1 MTSASAFHFE
11 SLVWDWPIAIYL
23 FLIGIS
29 AGLVTLAIL
38 LRRFP
43 PEAGGSDSTLL
54 RTTLVLGPG
63 AIILGLLIL
72 VFHLTRPWTF
82 WKLMFHYSFTS
93 VMSMGVMLFQLY
105 MVVLVLW
112 LAKIFEKEVIA
123 LQQRFVPRLTIVSK
137 LLTLITP
144 FHRALETLML
154 VLAADHV
161 IQQEEAFRDAVRAA
175 IPYAE
180 SGKLVTFGIVP
191 DLPETGYGYI
201 RRGNVTPGEGDS
213 VAFDVAQF
221 VEKPNLETAQAY
233 VASGEYY
240 WNSGMF
246 LFRAGR
252 YLEELRKYR
261 PDILSACEKAM
272 AVVDPDLDFIRV
284 DEEAFLAC
292 PEESI
297 DYAVMERTADAVVVP
312 MDAGWSDVGS
322 WSSLWEISAHTPE
335 GNVHHGDVI
344 SHKTENS
351 YVYAESGLVTT
362 VGVKDLVVVQTKDA
376 VLIADRNAVQDVKK
390 VVEKIKADG
399 RHEHHIHR
407 EVYRP
412 WGKYDSIDAG
422 DRYHVKRITVK
433 PGEGLSVQM
442 HHHRAE
448 HWVVVAG
455 TAKVT
460 IDGEVKLLGENES
473 IYIPLG
479 ATHCL
484 ENPGKIPLDLIEVRS
499 GSYLEEDD
507 IVRFQDRYGRV

>member
-1 MTSASAFHFE
+1 MAAET
-11 SLVWDWPIAIYL
+11 
-23 FLIGIS
+23 LIPVIM
-29 AGLVTLAIL
+29 
-38 LRRFP
+38 
-43 PEAGGSDSTLL
+43 AGGTGSRLWPLSRELYPKQFLCLQNNLSMLQSTISRLDGIKHASPIVICNEKHRFIVADQLL
-54 RTTLVLGPG
+54 QMNQLTNN
-63 AIILGLLIL
+63 IILEPVGRNTAPAVALAALVAKNNSSKEDPLLLI
-72 VFHLTRPWTF
+72 
-82 WKLMFHYSFTS
+82 
-93 VMSMGVMLFQLY
+93 
-105 MVVLVLW
+105 
-112 LAKIFEKEVIA
+112 
-123 LQQRFVPRLTIVSK
+123 
-137 LLTLITP
+137 
-144 FHRALETLML
+144 
-154 VLAADHV
+154 LAADHV
-161 IQQEEAFRDAVRAA
+161 FTNENEFRITVSKA
-175 IPYAE
+175 ILFADR
-180 SGKLVTFGIVP
+180 GKLVTFGIVP
-191 DLPETGYGYI
+191 SKAESGYGYI
-201 RRGNVTPGEGDS
+201 LRGNKLQLEDDII
-213 VAFDVAQF
+213 AFDVEQF
-221 VEKPNLETAQAY
+221 VEKPSIETAQAY
-233 VASGEYY
+233 VASGDYY

-252 YLEELRKYR
+252 YLEELKKYR
-261 PDILSACEKAM
+261 PDILIACEKSISDLNIDLNF
-272 AVVDPDLDFIRV
+272 VRINEDDFYPCPDV
-284 DEEAFLAC
+284 
-292 PEESI
+292 SI
-297 DYAVMERTADAVVVP
+297 DYAVMEHTADAVVMP

-376 VLIADRNAVQDVKK
+376 VLIADRHAVQDVKK

-399 RHEHHIHR
+399 RHEHHMHR

-422 DRYHVKRITVK
+422 ERYQVKRITVK

-455 TAKVT
+455 TARVT
-460 IDGEVKLLGENES
+460 INGEVKLLGENES

-507 IVRFQDRYGRV
+507 VVRFRDRYGRK

>member
-1 MTSASAFHFE
+1 MSQSK
-11 SLVWDWPIAIYL
+11 L
-23 FLIGIS
+23 FPVIM
-29 AGLVTLAIL
+29 
-38 LRRFP
+38 
-43 PEAGGSDSTLL
+43 AGGSGSRLWPLSRVLYPKQFLCLKGDLTMLQTTVCRLNGVQCESPVVICNEQHRFIVAEQL
-54 RTTLVLGPG
+54 RQLNKLTEN
-63 AIILGLLIL
+63 IILEPAGRN
-72 VFHLTRPWTF
+72 TAP
-82 WKLMFHYSFTS
+82 
-93 VMSMGVMLFQLY
+93 
-105 MVVLVLW
+105 
-112 LAKIFEKEVIA
+112 AIA
-123 LQQRFVPRLTIVSK
+123 LA
-137 LLTLITP
+137 
-144 FHRALETLML
+144 ALAAKRNSPDTDPLML

-161 IQQEEAFRDAVRAA
+161 IQDEDAFRNAVRAA
-175 IPYAE
+175 MPFAE

-191 DLPETGYGYI
+191 NLPETGYGYI
-201 RRGNVTPGEGDS
+201 RRGDVSNPDVAVDA
-213 VAFDVAQF
+213 VAFSVAQF
-221 VEKPNLETAQAY
+221 VEKPDLETAKSY
-233 VASGEYY
+233 VNSGEYY

-252 YLEELRKYR
+252 YLEELAKFR
-261 PDILSACEKAM
+261 PDILDACEKAM
-272 AVVDPDLDFIRV
+272 STVDPDLDFIRV

-297 DYAVMERTADAVVVP
+297 DYAVMEKTADAVVVP

-322 WSSLWEISAHTPE
+322 WSSLWEISNHSPE

-344 SHKTENS
+344 SHNTENS

-376 VLIADRNAVQDVKK
+376 VLIADRNHVQDVKK

-412 WGKYDSIDAG
+412 WGKYDSIDQG
-422 DRYHVKRITVK
+422 ERYQVKRITVK
-433 PGEGLSVQM
+433 PGEGLSLQM

-448 HWVVVAG
+448 HWIVVAG

-460 IDGEVKLLGENES
+460 INDEVKLVGENES
-473 IYIPLG
+473 VYIPLG

-499 GSYLEEDD
+499 GTYLEEDD
-507 IVRFQDRYGRV
+507 VIRFADRYGRV

>member
-1 MTSASAFHFE
+1 MSQT
-11 SLVWDWPIAIYL
+11 
-23 FLIGIS
+23 
-29 AGLVTLAIL
+29 TLY
-38 LRRFP
+38 P
-43 PEAGGSDSTLL
+43 VVMAGGSGSRLWPLSRVLYPKQFLCLKGDLTMLQTTVNRLHGVECESPVVICNEQHRFIVAEQL
-54 RTTLVLGPG
+54 RQLNKLTEN
-63 AIILGLLIL
+63 IILEPAGRN
-72 VFHLTRPWTF
+72 TAP
-82 WKLMFHYSFTS
+82 
-93 VMSMGVMLFQLY
+93 
-105 MVVLVLW
+105 
-112 LAKIFEKEVIA
+112 AIA
-123 LQQRFVPRLTIVSK
+123 LA
-137 LLTLITP
+137 
-144 FHRALETLML
+144 ALAAKRSSPDCDPLML

-180 SGKLVTFGIVP
+180 NGKLVTFGIVP

-201 RRGNVTPGEGDS
+201 RRGSVTPGEGDS

-221 VEKPNLETAQAY
+221 VEKP
-233 VASGEYY
+233 
-240 WNSGMF
+240 
-246 LFRAGR
+246 
-252 YLEELRKYR
+252 
-261 PDILSACEKAM
+261 
-272 AVVDPDLDFIRV
+272 VDPDLDFIRV

-422 DRYHVKRITVK
+422 ERYQVKRITVK

-507 IVRFQDRYGRV
+507 IIRFQDRYGRV

>member
-1 MTSASAFHFE
+1 EKHRFIVA
-11 SLVWDWPIAIYL
+11 DQ
-23 FLIGIS
+23 
-29 AGLVTLAIL
+29 L
-38 LRRFP
+38 LQMNQL
-43 PEAGGSDSTLL
+43 TNN
-54 RTTLVLGPG
+54 
-63 AIILGLLIL
+63 IILEPVGRNTAPAVALAALVAKNNSSKEDPLLLI
-72 VFHLTRPWTF
+72 
-82 WKLMFHYSFTS
+82 
-93 VMSMGVMLFQLY
+93 
-105 MVVLVLW
+105 
-112 LAKIFEKEVIA
+112 
-123 LQQRFVPRLTIVSK
+123 
-137 LLTLITP
+137 
-144 FHRALETLML
+144 
-154 VLAADHV
+154 LAADHV
-161 IQQEEAFRDAVRAA
+161 FTNENEFRITVSKA
-175 IPYAE
+175 IPFADR
-180 SGKLVTFGIVP
+180 GKLVTFGIVP
-191 DLPETGYGYI
+191 SKAESGYGYI
-201 RRGNVTPGEGDS
+201 LRGNKLQLEDDII
-213 VAFDVAQF
+213 AFDVEQF
-221 VEKPNLETAQAY
+221 VEKPSIETAQAY
-233 VASGEYY
+233 VASGDYY

-252 YLEELRKYR
+252 YLEELKKYR
-261 PDILSACEKAM
+261 PDILIACEKSISDLNIDLNF
-272 AVVDPDLDFIRV
+272 VRINEDDFYPCPDV
-284 DEEAFLAC
+284 
-292 PEESI
+292 SI
-297 DYAVMERTADAVVVP
+297 DYAVMEHTADAVVMP

-376 VLIADRNAVQDVKK
+376 VLIADRHAVQDVKK

-399 RHEHHIHR
+399 RHEHHMHR

-422 DRYHVKRITVK
+422 ERYQVKRITVK

-455 TAKVT
+455 TARVT
-460 IDGEVKLLGENES
+460 INGEVKLLGENES

-507 IVRFQDRYGRV
+507 VVRFRDRYGRK

>member
-1 MTSASAFHFE
+1 MKTIILAGGTGSR
-11 SLVWDWPIAIYL
+11 LWPLSRTYFPKQFLKLKGMEHSMFQLTYERALMLGSPEDIYIVTNRDYKFLITGQVVELGVIPDEDHILLEPQARNTLPAIYYGVREIQKQGNDRVAV
-23 FLIGIS
+23 FPSDHIINRS
-29 AGLVTLAIL
+29 QEFVTSIKKNQELADQFI
-38 LRRFP
+38 
-43 PEAGGSDSTLL
+43 
-54 RTTLVLGPG
+54 
-63 AIILGLLIL
+63 
-72 VFHLTRPWTF
+72 
-82 WKLMFHYSFTS
+82 
-93 VMSMGVMLFQLY
+93 
-105 MVVLVLW
+105 
-112 LAKIFEKEVIA
+112 
-123 LQQRFVPRLTIVSK
+123 
-137 LLTLITP
+137 
-144 FHRALETLML
+144 
-154 VLAADHV
+154 
-161 IQQEEAFRDAVRAA
+161 
-175 IPYAE
+175 
-180 SGKLVTFGIVP
+180 VTFGIKP
-191 DLPETGYGYI
+191 SSPETGYGYI
-201 RRGNVTPGEGDS
+201 QPGEPLGYGFKAKS
-213 VAFDVAQF
+213 FR
-221 VEKPNLETAQAY
+221 EKPNHQTAESYMKAGY
-233 VASGEYY
+233 L

-252 YLEELRKYR
+252 YLEELKKYR
-261 PDILSACEKAM
+261 PDILDACEKAM
-272 AVVDPDLDFIRV
+272 SAIDPDLDFIRV

-292 PEESI
+292 PEESV

-322 WSSLWEISAHTPE
+322 WSSLWEISAHTAE
-335 GNVHHGDVI
+335 GNVCHGDVI
-344 SHKTENS
+344 NHKTENS

-390 VVEKIKADG
+390 VVEQIKADG
-399 RHEHHIHR
+399 RHEHRVHR

-422 DRYHVKRITVK
+422 DRYQVKRITVK

-460 IDGEVKLLGENES
+460 IDGDIKLLGENES

-507 IVRFQDRYGRV
+507 VVRFADRYGRV

>member
-1 MTSASAFHFE
+1 MNHRK
-11 SLVWDWPIAIYL
+11 I
-23 FLIGIS
+23 
-29 AGLVTLAIL
+29 
-38 LRRFP
+38 FP
-43 PEAGGSDSTLL
+43 VIMAGGTGSRLWPLSRVLYPKQFL
-54 RTTLVLGPG
+54 RLKGDLTMLQTTVNRLHDLACNDPIIICNEQHRFIVAEQLRQLNKRTEN
-63 AIILGLLIL
+63 IILEPAGRN
-72 VFHLTRPWTF
+72 TAP
-82 WKLMFHYSFTS
+82 
-93 VMSMGVMLFQLY
+93 
-105 MVVLVLW
+105 
-112 LAKIFEKEVIA
+112 AIA
-123 LQQRFVPRLTIVSK
+123 LA
-137 LLTLITP
+137 
-144 FHRALETLML
+144 ALAAKRSSPDCDPLML

-161 IQQEEAFRDAVRAA
+161 IQHEDAFHNAVIGA
-175 IPYAE
+175 IPYAK

-191 DLPETGYGYI
+191 DMPETGYGYI
-201 RRGNVTPGEGDS
+201 RRGEALLGADEIK
-213 VAFDVAQF
+213 AFAVRTF
-221 VEKPNLETAQAY
+221 VEKPNIETANDY
-233 VASGEYY
+233 VSSGEYY

-252 YLEELRKYR
+252 YLEELGKYR

-322 WSSLWEISAHTPE
+322 WSSLWDVSDKTRE
-335 GNVHHGDVI
+335 GNVCSGDVI
-344 SHKTENS
+344 ALNS
-351 YVYAESGLVTT
+351 GNNLILSDTSLIAT
-362 VGVKDLVVVQTKDA
+362 VGVHNLVIVQTKDA

-390 VVEKIKADG
+390 VVEQIKADG

-422 DRYHVKRITVK
+422 ERYQVKRITVK

-507 IVRFQDRYGRV
+507 IIRFQDRYGRV

>member
-1 MTSASAFHFE
+1 VIM
-11 SLVWDWPIAIYL
+11 
-23 FLIGIS
+23 
-29 AGLVTLAIL
+29 
-38 LRRFP
+38 
-43 PEAGGSDSTLL
+43 AGGTGSRLWPLSRELYPKQFLCLQNNLSMLQSTISRLDGIKHASPIVICNEKHRFIVADQLL
-54 RTTLVLGPG
+54 QMNQLTNN
-63 AIILGLLIL
+63 IILEPVGRNTAPAVALAALVAKNNSSKEDPLLLI
-72 VFHLTRPWTF
+72 
-82 WKLMFHYSFTS
+82 
-93 VMSMGVMLFQLY
+93 
-105 MVVLVLW
+105 
-112 LAKIFEKEVIA
+112 
-123 LQQRFVPRLTIVSK
+123 
-137 LLTLITP
+137 
-144 FHRALETLML
+144 
-154 VLAADHV
+154 LAADHV
-161 IQQEEAFRDAVRAA
+161 FTNENEFRITVSKA
-175 IPYAE
+175 IPFADR
-180 SGKLVTFGIVP
+180 GKLVTFGIVP
-191 DLPETGYGYI
+191 SKAESGYGYI
-201 RRGNVTPGEGDS
+201 LRGNKLQLEDDII
-213 VAFDVAQF
+213 AFDVEQF
-221 VEKPNLETAQAY
+221 VEKPSIETAQAY
-233 VASGEYY
+233 VASGDYY

-252 YLEELRKYR
+252 YLEELKKYR
-261 PDILSACEKAM
+261 PDILIACEKSISDLNIDLNF
-272 AVVDPDLDFIRV
+272 VRINEDDFYPCPDV
-284 DEEAFLAC
+284 
-292 PEESI
+292 SI
-297 DYAVMERTADAVVVP
+297 DYAVMEHTADAVVMP

-376 VLIADRNAVQDVKK
+376 VLIADRHAVQDVKK

-399 RHEHHIHR
+399 RHEHHMHR

-422 DRYHVKRITVK
+422 ERYQVKRITVK

-455 TAKVT
+455 TARVT
-460 IDGEVKLLGENES
+460 INGEVKLLGENES

-507 IVRFQDRYGRV
+507 VVRFRDRYGRK

>member
-1 MTSASAFHFE
+1 MSQT
-11 SLVWDWPIAIYL
+11 
-23 FLIGIS
+23 
-29 AGLVTLAIL
+29 TLY
-38 LRRFP
+38 P
-43 PEAGGSDSTLL
+43 VVMAGGSGSRLWPLSRVLYPKQFLCLKGDLTMLQTTVNRLHGVECESPVVICNEQHRFIVAEQL
-54 RTTLVLGPG
+54 RQLNKLTEN
-63 AIILGLLIL
+63 IILEPAGRN
-72 VFHLTRPWTF
+72 TAP
-82 WKLMFHYSFTS
+82 
-93 VMSMGVMLFQLY
+93 
-105 MVVLVLW
+105 
-112 LAKIFEKEVIA
+112 AIA
-123 LQQRFVPRLTIVSK
+123 LA
-137 LLTLITP
+137 
-144 FHRALETLML
+144 ALAAKRSSPDCDPLML

-180 SGKLVTFGIVP
+180 NGKLVTFGIVP

-201 RRGNVTPGEGDS
+201 RRGSVTPGEGDS

-252 YLEELRKYR
+252 YLEELEKYR
-261 PDILSACEKAM
+261 PDILRACEKAM

-376 VLIADRNAVQDVKK
+376 VLIADRDAVQDVKK
-390 VVEKIKADG
+390 VVEKI
-399 RHEHHIHR
+399 
-407 EVYRP
+407 
-412 WGKYDSIDAG
+412 
-422 DRYHVKRITVK
+422 KRITVK

-507 IVRFQDRYGRV
+507 IIRFQDRYGRV

>member
-1 MTSASAFHFE
+1 MIIP
-11 SLVWDWPIAIYL
+11 VIM
-23 FLIGIS
+23 
-29 AGLVTLAIL
+29 
-38 LRRFP
+38 
-43 PEAGGSDSTLL
+43 AGGSGSRLWPLSRELYPKQFLSLNGGFTMLQDTLERLKYLDCKNSIVLCNEQHRFIVAEQL
-54 RTTLVLGPG
+54 RQINKL
-63 AIILGLLIL
+63 ARNIILEPAGRN
-72 VFHLTRPWTF
+72 TAP
-82 WKLMFHYSFTS
+82 
-93 VMSMGVMLFQLY
+93 
-105 MVVLVLW
+105 
-112 LAKIFEKEVIA
+112 AIA
-123 LQQRFVPRLTIVSK
+123 LAALAALNDSSQEDP
-137 LLTLITP
+137 LL
-144 FHRALETLML
+144 L
-154 VLAADHV
+154 VLAADH
-161 IQQEEAFRDAVRAA
+161 IIEDEKAFGKAINIGLPQARA
-175 IPYAE
+175 
-180 SGKLVTFGIVP
+180 GKLVTFGIIAHV
-191 DLPETGYGYI
+191 PETGYGYI
-201 RRGNVTPGEGDS
+201 RRGDIMKDG
-213 VAFDVAQF
+213 VAFTVSQF
-221 VEKPNLETAQAY
+221 VEKPDLSTAQAY

-252 YLEELRKYR
+252 YLDELKKYR
-261 PDILSACEKAM
+261 PDILDACEKSM
-272 AVVDPDLDFIRV
+272 ATVDPDLDFIRV
-284 DEEAFLAC
+284 DEAAFLAC

-322 WSSLWEISAHTPE
+322 WSSLWEISPKDKN

-344 SHKTENS
+344 SHNTENS

-376 VLIADRNAVQDVKK
+376 VLIADRNHVQEVKK
-390 VVEKIKADG
+390 VVEQIKAEG

-422 DRYHVKRITVK
+422 DRYQVKRITVK
-433 PGEGLSVQM
+433 PGEGLSLQM

-460 IDGEVKLLGENES
+460 INGEIKLLGENES
-473 IYIPLG
+473 VYIPLG
-479 ATHCL
+479 AAHCL

-507 IVRFQDRYGRV
+507 VVRFEDRYGRV